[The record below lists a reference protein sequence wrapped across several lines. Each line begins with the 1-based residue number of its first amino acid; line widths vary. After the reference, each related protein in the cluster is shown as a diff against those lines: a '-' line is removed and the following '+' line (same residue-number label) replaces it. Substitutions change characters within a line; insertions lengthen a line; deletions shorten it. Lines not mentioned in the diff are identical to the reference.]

1 MHALPVIEQACL
13 EAIEEDT
20 PEGHSAFRAVVDPE
34 SILELVKVA
43 QAAWTD
49 EEKKALGELLRDL
62 TDFARR
68 SPISAERDEL
78 VQRSKMLRGLMEI

>member
-13 EAIEEDT
+13 EAIEKDT
-20 PEGHSAFRAVVDPE
+20 PLSRATFQSIADPE
-34 SILELVKVA
+34 TVLELAKVA

-49 EEKKALGELLRDL
+49 EEKKAIGELLRDL

-68 SPISAERDEL
+68 APASTERDDL